1 MIKRR
6 LEFVCFLL
14 GILLVSIASEK
25 VSQLKTNEA
34 LSTSDEDNVRVKKM
48 IAPGYYTQECNSQ
61 KKCEK
66 GKYCHMFLCV
76 DCLKENVACTQNGQC
91 CVDQGL
97 FCVYGR
103 CKAGSSKGAAGTFCD
118 RQSDCKEADTCCVR
132 EPAINPAISVCKPAL
147 DEHQTCGPYNQYR
160 AVYIGGTVQAA
171 CGPCKQDLTC
181 KQVGIF
187 GVHQICLPA
196 KPAGK

>member
-1 MIKRR
+1 M
-6 LEFVCFLL
+6 FF
-14 GILLVSIASEK
+14 
-25 VSQLKTNEA
+25 
-34 LSTSDEDNVRVKKM
+34 KM

-103 CKAGSSKGAAGTFCD
+103 CKAGASKGAAG
-118 RQSDCKEADTCCVR
+118 E
-132 EPAINPAISVCKPAL
+132 
-147 DEHQTCGPYNQYR
+147 
-160 AVYIGGTVQAA
+160 
-171 CGPCKQDLTC
+171 
-181 KQVGIF
+181 F
-187 GVHQICLPA
+187 GLKILI
-196 KPAGK
+196 

>member
-1 MIKRR
+1 
-6 LEFVCFLL
+6 
-14 GILLVSIASEK
+14 
-25 VSQLKTNEA
+25 
-34 LSTSDEDNVRVKKM
+34 M

-103 CKAGSSKGAAGTFCD
+103 CKAGASKGAAGRCRQTILMTVALSVVCIGKKLFRWPQND
-118 RQSDCKEADTCCVR
+118 MTSSFTRLGLFQIRQSTY
-132 EPAINPAISVCKPAL
+132 IN
-147 DEHQTCGPYNQYR
+147 Y
-160 AVYIGGTVQAA
+160 
-171 CGPCKQDLTC
+171 
-181 KQVGIF
+181 
-187 GVHQICLPA
+187 VH
-196 KPAGK
+196 KFM